1 LPIVS
6 YTCQEVN
13 FRHPLAVVTPT
24 LDGDVLAVL
33 ARADTEFSGREVHR
47 ALGHSSH
54 TGVRRCLVRL
64 VGEGIVLERR
74 AGNALIYRLNRD
86 HLAAPQIEALA
97 ALRMRFFERLR
108 ETVAAWEIKPAL
120 AAVFGSV
127 ARGEADAGS
136 DIDIFLLRPSGVH
149 EDDSVW
155 REQVMALEESAS
167 AWTGNDTRSLEYS
180 QSDLPRLRRE
190 ESVIAEIAAD
200 GIAIAG
206 NLREVLAPATT
217 SRTTRE

>member
-1 LPIVS
+1 
-6 YTCQEVN
+6 VN
-13 FRHPLAVVTPT
+13 FRHPLSVVTPT

-54 TGVRRCLVRL
+54 TGVRRCLERL
-64 VGEGIVLERR
+64 VGEGIVLQRR
-74 AGNALIYRLNRD
+74 AGNALLYRLNRD

-97 ALRMRFFERLR
+97 TLRLRFFERLR
-108 ETVAAWEIKPAL
+108 ETVAAWDIKPAL
-120 AAVFGSV
+120 GAVFGSV

-136 DIDIFLLRPSGVH
+136 DIDIFLLRPAGVD
-149 EDDSVW
+149 EDDSIW
-155 REQVMALEESAS
+155 REQVTALVESAS
-167 AWTGNDTRSLEYS
+167 AWTGNDARSLEYS

-190 ESVIAEIAAD
+190 EPVIAEIAAD

-206 NLREVLAPATT
+206 NLRELLSTART
-217 SRTTRE
+217 SRTTTRVTRSR

>member
-1 LPIVS
+1 
-6 YTCQEVN
+6 VN
-13 FRHPLAVVTPT
+13 FRHPFSVVTPT

-54 TGVRRCLVRL
+54 TGVRRCLERL
-64 VGEGIVLERR
+64 VGEGIVLQRR
-74 AGNALIYRLNRD
+74 AGNALLYRLNRD

-97 ALRMRFFERLR
+97 TLRLRFFERLR
-108 ETVAAWEIKPAL
+108 ETVAAWDIKPAL
-120 AAVFGSV
+120 GAVFGSV

-136 DIDIFLLRPSGVH
+136 DIDIFLLRPAGVD
-149 EDDSVW
+149 EDDSIW
-155 REQVMALEESAS
+155 REQVMALVESAS
-167 AWTGNDTRSLEYS
+167 AWTGNDARSLEYS

-190 ESVIAEIAAD
+190 EPVIAEIAAD

-206 NLREVLAPATT
+206 NLRELLSTART
-217 SRTTRE
+217 SRTTTRVTRSR

>member
-74 AGNALIYRLNRD
+74 AGNALLYRLNRD

-167 AWTGNDTRSLEYS
+167 AWTGNDARSLEYS

-206 NLREVLAPATT
+206 NLREVLGTATT